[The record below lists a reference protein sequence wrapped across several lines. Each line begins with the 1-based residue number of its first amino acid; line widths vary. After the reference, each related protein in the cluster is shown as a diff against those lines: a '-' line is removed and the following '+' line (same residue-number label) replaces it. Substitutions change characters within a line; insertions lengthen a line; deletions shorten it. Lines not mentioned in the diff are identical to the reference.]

1 MLWVYVSKIAI
12 SGANGFV
19 GKNVGKF
26 LAKNGFDII
35 PLVRKGRKKV
45 VDFGRAVI
53 SEDLTED
60 SLVGSLKGSA
70 AFLHFIGKGR
80 QTATSDY
87 DTVNV
92 NLTRNAVALCKK
104 AGIKKIIYLSGLGV
118 NKKSTLGYFI
128 SKFKAEQ
135 EIVHSGLDYTI
146 FRPSYI
152 MGKNDPLSQI
162 LSRQMRKDSVII
174 AGSGRYRL
182 QPILVSD
189 VARVVMKSIHGKQF
203 SKKTIDLVGPQTV
216 TYGKFVRGL
225 VGGKVQIRHVDF
237 EKAYHDALYSSDSQF
252 GVDDL
257 SILVGDYVG
266 NHRKLARISGI
277 EFTKYGDM
285 LEACSL
291 S

>member
-1 MLWVYVSKIAI
+1 MKKIVI

-26 LAKNGFDII
+26 LAKNGFEIV
-35 PLVRKGRKKV
+35 PLVRKGRKKT

-53 SEDLTED
+53 SQDLTED
-60 SLVGSLKGSA
+60 ALVDSVKGSV

-80 QTATSDY
+80 QTAESDY

-104 AGIKKIIYLSGLGV
+104 VGIKKIIYLSGLGV
-118 NKKSTLGYFI
+118 DKKSTLAYFV

-135 EIVHSGLDYTI
+135 EIVQSGLDYII

-162 LSRQMRKDSVII
+162 LSRQIRKDSVII
-174 AGSGRYRL
+174 VGSGRYRL
-182 QPILVSD
+182 QPILISD
-189 VARVVMKSIHGKQF
+189 VAQVVMKAIHEKQF
-203 SKKTIDLVGPQTV
+203 SKKTIDLVGPQAV
-216 TYGKFVRGL
+216 TYNRFVRDL
-225 VGGKVQIRHVDF
+225 VGNKAQIRHVDF
-237 EKAYHDALYSSDSQF
+237 ERAYHDALRSNALQF

-257 SILVGDYVG
+257 SILVGDYIG
-266 NHRKLARISGI
+266 NHRKLVGISGI
-277 EFTKYGDM
+277 KFTKYGEM
-285 LEACSL
+285 LQACSL

>member
-1 MLWVYVSKIAI
+1 MNQIAI

-26 LAKNGFDII
+26 LAKNGFDVI
-35 PLVRKGRKKV
+35 PLVRKGRKKA

-60 SLVGSLKGSA
+60 VLVSSVKGSA

-80 QTATSDY
+80 QTADSDY

-104 AGIKKIIYLSGLGV
+104 AGIKKLIYLSGLGV
-118 NKKSTLGYFI
+118 DKKSTLGYFI

-135 EIVHSGLDYTI
+135 EIVQSGLDYTI

-152 MGKNDPLSQI
+152 MGRNDPLSQI
-162 LSRQMRKDSVII
+162 LSSQLSRGSVVI
-174 AGSGRYRL
+174 AGSGKYRL

-189 VARVVMKSIHGKQF
+189 VARVVMRAIRGKQF
-203 SKKTIDLVGPQTV
+203 SKKTIDLVGPKAV
-216 TYGKFVRGL
+216 TYNRFVRDLAGE
-225 VGGKVQIRHVDF
+225 GVQIRHVDF
-237 EKAYHDALYSSDSQF
+237 EKAYHDAICSGASQF

-257 SILVGDYVG
+257 SILVGDYIG
-266 NHRKLARISGI
+266 NHKKLVSISGI
-277 EFTKYGDM
+277 EFTKYGKM
-285 LEACSL
+285 LQTCRL

>member
-1 MLWVYVSKIAI
+1 MSKIAI

-35 PLVRKGRKKV
+35 PLVRKGRKKA

-53 SEDLTED
+53 SQDLTED
-60 SLVGSLKGSA
+60 SLVDSLKGSA
-70 AFLHFIGKGR
+70 ALLHFIGKGR
-80 QTATSDY
+80 QTADSDY

-104 AGIKKIIYLSGLGV
+104 TGIKKIIYLSGLGV
-118 NKKSTLGYFI
+118 DKKSTLGYFI

-162 LSRQMRKDSVII
+162 LSRQMRKGSVII

-182 QPILVSD
+182 QPILVLD

-203 SKKTIDLVGPQTV
+203 SKKTFDLVGPQTV
-216 TYGKFVRGL
+216 TYGKFVRDL
-225 VGGKVQIRHVDF
+225 VGGKAQIRHVDF
-237 EKAYHDALYSSDSQF
+237 EKAYHDALCSGASQF

-277 EFTKYGDM
+277 KFTKYGNM
-285 LEACSL
+285 LEACRL

>member
-1 MLWVYVSKIAI
+1 MDKIVI

-26 LAKNGFDII
+26 LARNGFEIV

-45 VDFGRAVI
+45 VDFGRAII

-60 SLVGSLKGSA
+60 VLVGSVKGSVA
-70 AFLHFIGKGR
+70 LLHFIGKGR
-80 QTATSDY
+80 QTAGSDY
-87 DTVNV
+87 YTVNV

-118 NKKSTLGYFI
+118 DKKSTLGYFI

-135 EIVHSGLDYTI
+135 EIVQSGLDYTI

-162 LSRQMRKDSVII
+162 LSSQQSNNSVII
-174 AGSGRYRL
+174 PGSGKYRL

-189 VARVVMKSIHGKQF
+189 VARVVIKAIHGKQF
-203 SKKTIDLVGPQTV
+203 SRKVIDLVGPQTV
-216 TYGKFVRGL
+216 TYNRFVRDL
-225 VGGKVQIRHVDF
+225 VGGKAQIRHIDF
-237 EKAYHDALYSSDSQF
+237 EKAYHDALCSSTSQF

-257 SILVGDYVG
+257 SILVGDYIG
-266 NHRKLARISGI
+266 NHRKLVRISGVT
-277 EFTKYGDM
+277 FTKYGEM
-285 LEACSL
+285 LQACSL

>member
-1 MLWVYVSKIAI
+1 MHKIAI

-35 PLVRKGRKKV
+35 PLVRKDRKKT
-45 VDFGRAVI
+45 VDFGQAVI
-53 SEDLTED
+53 SENLAESSLAD
-60 SLVGSLKGSA
+60 SIKGSI

-80 QTATSDY
+80 QTADSSY
-87 DTVNV
+87 DAVNV

-118 NKKSTLGYFI
+118 DKKSTLGYFV

-135 EIVHSGLDYTI
+135 EIVKSGLDYTI

-162 LSRQMRKDSVII
+162 LAGQLRKGSVVI
-174 AGSGRYRL
+174 AGSGKYRL
-182 QPILVSD
+182 QPVLVSD
-189 VARVVMKSIHGKQF
+189 VAQVVMKAISERQF
-203 SKKTIDLVGPQTV
+203 SRKIIDLVGPQAV
-216 TYGKFVRGL
+216 TYNKFVKDL
-225 VGGKVQIRHVDF
+225 VGTKVSIRHVDF
-237 EKAYHDALYSSDSQF
+237 EQAYHDALSSNDSQF

-257 SILVGDYVG
+257 SILVGDYIG
-266 NHRKLARISGI
+266 NHNKLVDISGI
-277 EFTKYGDM
+277 KFTKYKDM
-285 LEACSL
+285 LQACRL

>member
-1 MLWVYVSKIAI
+1 MNKIVI

-19 GKNVGKF
+19 GKNVGRF
-26 LAKNGFDII
+26 LARNGFEIV
-35 PLVRKGRKKV
+35 PLVRKGRKKA
-45 VDFGRAVI
+45 VDFGRAII

-60 SLVGSLKGSA
+60 VLVGSVKGSA

-80 QTATSDY
+80 QTAGSDY
-87 DTVNV
+87 GSVNA

-118 NKKSTLGYFI
+118 DKKSTLGYFI

-135 EIVHSGLDYTI
+135 EIMQSGLDYTI

-162 LSRQMRKDSVII
+162 LSSQLSKGTVVIP
-174 AGSGRYRL
+174 GSGKYRL

-189 VARVVMKSIHGKQF
+189 VARVVMKAIHGKQF
-203 SKKTIDLVGPQTV
+203 SKKTIDLVGPQAV
-216 TYGKFVRGL
+216 TYNRFVQDL
-225 VGGKVQIRHVDF
+225 VGDGVQIRHADF
-237 EKAYHDALYSSDSQF
+237 EKAYHDALCSSASKF

-257 SILVGDYVG
+257 SILVGDYIG
-266 NHRKLARISGI
+266 NHRKLVRISGI
-277 EFTKYGDM
+277 RFTKYGKM
-285 LEACSL
+285 LQSCRL

>member
-1 MLWVYVSKIAI
+1 MKKIAI

-26 LAKNGFDII
+26 LAKNGFEIV
-35 PLVRKGRKKV
+35 PLVRKGRKKT
-45 VDFGRAVI
+45 VDFGRAII
-53 SEDLTED
+53 SQDLTED
-60 SLVGSLKGSA
+60 ALVGSLKGST

-80 QTATSDY
+80 QTADSDY

-104 AGIKKIIYLSGLGV
+104 ARIKKIVYLSGLGV
-118 NKKSTLGYFI
+118 DKKSTLGYFV

-135 EIVHSGLDYTI
+135 EIVQSGLDYTI

-162 LSRQMRKDSVII
+162 LSRQMHKDSVII
-174 AGSGRYRL
+174 AGSGKYRL

-189 VARVVMKSIHGKQF
+189 VARVVMKAIHGKQF
-203 SKKTIDLVGPQTV
+203 SKKTIDLVGPQAV
-216 TYGKFVRGL
+216 TYNRFVRDL
-225 VGGKVQIRHVDF
+225 VGNKAQIRHVDF
-237 EKAYHDALYSSDSQF
+237 EKAYHDALCSSASQF

-257 SILVGDYVG
+257 SILVGDYIG
-266 NHRKLARISGI
+266 NHRKLVDISGI
-277 EFTKYGDM
+277 KFTKYKEM
-285 LEACSL
+285 LQACRL

>member
-1 MLWVYVSKIAI
+1 MNKIAI

-26 LAKNGFDII
+26 LARNGFEIVS
-35 PLVRKGRKKV
+35 LVRKGRTKT
-45 VDFGRAVI
+45 VDFGRTII
-53 SEDLTED
+53 SKNLTEN
-60 SLVGSLKGSA
+60 SLIGSVKGSA

-80 QTATSDY
+80 QTVSSDY

-92 NLTRNAVALCKK
+92 SLTRNAIILCKK

-118 NKKSTLGYFI
+118 DQKSTLGYFI

-135 EIVHSGLDYTI
+135 EIIQSGLDYTI

-152 MGKNDPLSQI
+152 IGKNDPLSQI
-162 LSRQMRKDSVII
+162 LSSQLSRDSVII
-174 AGSGRYRL
+174 PGSGRYRL

-189 VARVVMKSIHGKQF
+189 VAKVVMKAIHGKQF
-203 SKKTIDLVGPQTV
+203 SRKIIDLVGPQAV
-216 TYGKFVRGL
+216 TYNRFVRDLIGD
-225 VGGKVQIRHVDF
+225 KAQIKYVDF
-237 EKAYHDALYSSDSQF
+237 EKAYHDALHSSVSPF

-257 SILVGDYVG
+257 SILVSDYIGDYG
-266 NHRKLARISGI
+266 KLVSISGI
-277 EFTKYGDM
+277 KFTKYGEM
-285 LEACSL
+285 LQASCL

>member
-1 MLWVYVSKIAI
+1 MNKIVI

-26 LAKNGFDII
+26 LARNGFEIV
-35 PLVRKGRKKV
+35 PLVRKGRKKA
-45 VDFGRAVI
+45 VDFGRAII

-60 SLVGSLKGSA
+60 SLVGSVKGSV

-80 QTATSDY
+80 QTAGSDY
-87 DTVNV
+87 GTVNV
-92 NLTRNAVALCKK
+92 NLTRNAVVLCKQ

-118 NKKSTLGYFI
+118 DKKSTLGYFV

-135 EIVHSGLDYTI
+135 EIMQSGLDYTI

-162 LSRQMRKDSVII
+162 LSRQIRKDSVII
-174 AGSGRYRL
+174 AGSGKYRL

-189 VARVVMKSIHGKQF
+189 VARVVMKAIHGKQF
-203 SKKTIDLVGPQTV
+203 SKKTIDLVGPQAV
-216 TYGKFVRGL
+216 TYNRFVRDL
-225 VGGKVQIRHVDF
+225 VGDGAQIRHVDF
-237 EKAYHDALYSSDSQF
+237 EKAYHDALRSSTSQF

-257 SILVGDYVG
+257 SILVGDYIG
-266 NHRKLARISGI
+266 NHRKLVSISGI
-277 EFTKYGDM
+277 KFTKYGEM
-285 LEACSL
+285 LKACRL

>member
-1 MLWVYVSKIAI
+1 MGTIAI

-19 GKNVGKF
+19 GKNIGRF
-26 LAKNGFDII
+26 LAKNGFEVVS
-35 PLVRKGRKKV
+35 LVRKGRKKS
-45 VDFGRAVI
+45 VDFGRAVV
-53 SEDLTED
+53 SENLAE
-60 SLVGSLKGSA
+60 SSIVGSIKGSV

-80 QTATSDY
+80 QTADSSY

-118 NKKSTLGYFI
+118 DKKSTLGYFV

-135 EIVHSGLDYTI
+135 EIVKSGLDYTI

-162 LSRQMRKDSVII
+162 LAGQMHKGSVVI
-174 AGSGRYRL
+174 AGSGKYRL

-189 VARVVMKSIHGKQF
+189 VAQIVMKAISGKQF
-203 SKKTIDLVGPQTV
+203 SKKIIDLVGPQAV
-216 TYGKFVRGL
+216 TYNKFVKDL
-225 VGGKVQIRHVDF
+225 VGARAHIRHVDF
-237 EKAYHDALYSSDSQF
+237 EQAYHDALSSSDSQF

-257 SILVGDYVG
+257 SILVGDYIG
-266 NHRKLARISGI
+266 NHKKLVDISGI
-277 EFTKYGDM
+277 KFTKYGDM
-285 LEACSL
+285 LQACRL

>member
-1 MLWVYVSKIAI
+1 MNKIAI

-19 GKNVGKF
+19 GKNVGRF
-26 LAKNGFDII
+26 LAKNGFDVI
-35 PLVRKGRKKV
+35 PIVRKGRKKQ
-45 VDFGRAVI
+45 VDFGRAVT
-53 SEDLTED
+53 SEDLAED
-60 SLVGSLKGSA
+60 SLAGSLKGTA

-80 QTATSDY
+80 QTADSDY

-92 NLTRNAVALCKK
+92 NLTRNAVALCRK
-104 AGIKKIIYLSGLGV
+104 ARIKKIIYLSGLGV
-118 NKKSTLGYFI
+118 DKKSTLGYFI

-135 EIVHSGLDYTI
+135 EIVKSGLDYTI

-152 MGKNDPLSQI
+152 MGRNDPLSEI
-162 LSRQMRKDSVII
+162 LSGQLRRGSVVI

-189 VARVVMKSIHGKQF
+189 VARVVMGAIHGKKF
-203 SKKTIDLVGPQTV
+203 SKKTIDLVGPKAV
-216 TYGKFVRGL
+216 TYNRFVRDL
-225 VGGKVQIRHVDF
+225 VGGSVQIRHVDF
-237 EKAYHDALYSSDSQF
+237 EKAYHDAICSGASQF

-266 NHRKLARISGI
+266 SHGKLARISGI
-277 EFTKYGDM
+277 EFTKYGKM
-285 LEACSL
+285 LQACRL

>member
-1 MLWVYVSKIAI
+1 MNKITI

-26 LAKNGFDII
+26 LARNGFEIVS
-35 PLVRKGRKKV
+35 LVRKGRKKT
-45 VDFGRAVI
+45 VDFGRTII
-53 SEDLTED
+53 SKNLTEN
-60 SLVGSLKGSA
+60 SLIGSVKGSV

-80 QTATSDY
+80 QTTSSDY

-92 NLTRNAVALCKK
+92 SLTRNAIILCKQ

-118 NKKSTLGYFI
+118 DQKSTLGYFI

-135 EIVHSGLDYTI
+135 EIMRSGLDYTI

-152 MGKNDPLSQI
+152 LGKNDPLSQI
-162 LSRQMRKDSVII
+162 LLSQLSRDSVII
-174 AGSGRYRL
+174 PGSGRYRL

-189 VARVVMKSIHGKQF
+189 VAKVVMKAIHGKQF
-203 SKKTIDLVGPQTV
+203 SRKIIDLVGPQAV
-216 TYGKFVRGL
+216 TYNRFVRDL
-225 VGGKVQIRHVDF
+225 VGDKVQIKHVDF
-237 EKAYHDALYSSDSQF
+237 EKAYHDALHSSMSPF

-257 SILVGDYVG
+257 SILVSDYIGDY
-266 NHRKLARISGI
+266 RKLVSISGI
-277 EFTKYGDM
+277 KFTKYGEM
-285 LEACSL
+285 LQASCL